1 MEERRVLN
9 EGADCTRRATV
20 CVAVEL
26 EGEKVVQCHKGG
38 RASYRPEESR
48 HNSRDQRLCLD
59 FVLEVVTDVAGD
71 EVASLPPDLH
81 RLDEVKEG
89 VVGAL

>member
-9 EGADCTRRATV
+9 KGADCTRRATV

-26 EGEKVVQCHKGG
+26 EGEKVVHRHKGG
-38 RASYRPEESR
+38 RPSYRPEESR

-59 FVLEVVTDVAGD
+59 FVLEVVTDIAGD

>member
-9 EGADCTRRATV
+9 EGADCTRRAAV

-26 EGEKVVQCHKGG
+26 EGEKVVHRHKGG
-38 RASYRPEESR
+38 RPSYRPEESR
-48 HNSRDQRLCLD
+48 HNSRDQRLRLD

-71 EVASLPPDLH
+71 EVARLPSDLH

-89 VVGAL
+89 VVGAF